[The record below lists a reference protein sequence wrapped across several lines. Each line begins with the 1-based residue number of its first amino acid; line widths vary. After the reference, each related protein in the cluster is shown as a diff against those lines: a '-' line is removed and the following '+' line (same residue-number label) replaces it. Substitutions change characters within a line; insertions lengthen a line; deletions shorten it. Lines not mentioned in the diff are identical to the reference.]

1 MSGIIE
7 FVLHL
12 DKKLGQ
18 LVTQFGLGTYL
29 ILFLVI
35 FAETGLI
42 IFPFLPGDSLLF
54 VIGILA
60 SNGTFKDAALA
71 SNPTANVF
79 AIFLLLSSAA
89 MIGDQ
94 VSYRLGSYFGHKLF
108 TNPKSK
114 IFKPENLEI
123 TEEFYKKHGP
133 KTVLLARFVP
143 VVRGLAP
150 FVAGMGD
157 MSYSTFCRWS
167 VSGALLWVGV
177 CVFGGYFFGQIPAV
191 RDHFEL
197 GLLVIVLC
205 SIIPAV
211 IEVVKH
217 RKRKKAKLAEKLQQV
232 KAE

>member
-1 MSGIIE
+1 MSEILDFI
-7 FVLHL
+7 LHL
-12 DKKLGQ
+12 DRHIKD
-18 LVTQFGLGTYL
+18 LVTQFGNWTYA

-54 VIGILA
+54 VLGILS
-60 SNGTFKDAALA
+60 SNGTFNVLALF
-71 SNPTANVF
+71 V
-79 AIFLLLSSAA
+79 LLAGAA

-94 VSYRLGSYFGHKLF
+94 VSYRLGSAFGHKLF

-143 VVRGLAP
+143 IVRGLAP

-157 MSYSTFCRWS
+157 MTYTTFCRWS

-177 CVFGGYFFGQIPAV
+177 CLFGGYFFGQIPAV

-197 GLLVIVLC
+197 GLLVIVAC

-217 RKRKKAKLAEKLQQV
+217 RKRKKEKHAEKLRQV
-232 KAE
+232 EAE

>member
-1 MSGIIE
+1 MAGIIE
-7 FVLHL
+7 FVMHL
-12 DKKLGQ
+12 DKHLAKL
-18 LVTQFGLGTYL
+18 VEQFGYWTYL

-54 VIGILA
+54 VLGILA
-60 SNGTFKDAALA
+60 SNGTFKNAGLA
-71 SNPTANVF
+71 SDPTANVF
-79 AIFLLLSSAA
+79 AIFILLSSAA

-94 VSYRLGSYFGHKLF
+94 VSYRLGSYFGHRLF

-157 MSYSTFCRWS
+157 MSYYTFCKWS
-167 VSGALLWVGV
+167 VSGAFLWVGV

-191 RDHFEL
+191 KDNFEL

-205 SIIPAV
+205 SIIPAA

-217 RKRKKAKLAEKLQQV
+217 RKRKKARHAESLRQ
-232 KAE
+232 AEAE